1 MAEDPDEIEKLWIA
15 EAKRRAQEFQDN
27 PSIGIPAEEVFKK
40 IRSEW
45 EAVKRGLAD
54 SDAGRTISNEEMA
67 RRIRSWEQQDE
78 RN

>member
-40 IRSEW
+40 ISKAMKIIIMATIEDKIRYLFSMIEYG
-45 EAVKRGLAD
+45 KLGL
-54 SDAGRTISNEEMA
+54 NY
-67 RRIRSWEQQDE
+67 
-78 RN
+78 